1 MDISL
6 RLVAEKHKTQRTEIK
21 MFSVNQMA
29 VYHTLIEAFNV
40 TRNSSSEQVKE
51 KWVNDSGGTYSLRRM
66 DNMSLKV
73 PNRGRV
79 DCTGFSYHAAKIF
92 NMLPIS
98 SRNCTDSKSF
108 KLQVKAWIRETGTIL
123 LRFS

>member
-1 MDISL
+1 MENL
-6 RLVAEKHKTQRTEIK
+6 RTKIK

-51 KWVNDSGGTYSLRRM
+51 KWANNNGNTYSLRRM

-73 PNRGRV
+73 PDRGRV
-79 DCTGFSYHAAKIF
+79 NCTGFSYHAAKIF
-92 NMLPIS
+92 NMLPVNT
-98 SRNCTDSKSF
+98 RNCTESDSF
-108 KLQVKAWIRETGTIL
+108 KLQVKAWIWENIP
-123 LRFS
+123 SY